1 MLTHVDMTGIAV
13 PRTFTLGGVDPDDTI
28 ILKSISGLTPSD
40 VTLFTGDFAGNG
52 GYYQGRRVP
61 GRNPVF
67 TFKLNPNYSTVGG
80 RSVSSLRRELYT
92 MFYEPTY
99 YDEGLDA
106 DIFDDEIGQV
116 SMKLF
121 ADKTQGDLFSQDT
134 SVQISTQCMEA
145 FLMGPQVSAFPGAI
159 SVPITYDASATSGFD
174 VINVT
179 AASNGTQF
187 TVDILGK
194 SMHWV
199 GAIASGDI
207 FALGTQE
214 GNLFLKKNGVDA
226 LGGLSATSDWLT
238 ISKGGGTLRTYGDAV
253 GDGKMSIE
261 SYYLTPKY
269 WGL

>member
-67 TFKLNPNYSTVGG
+67 TFKLNPDFNATTG
-80 RSVSSLRRELYT
+80 RSVSSLRRELYD

-99 YDEGLDA
+99 YDEGLDV

-116 SMKLF
+116 SMKIF
-121 ADKTQGDLFSQDT
+121 ADKTQADMFSQDT
-134 SVQISTQCMEA
+134 SVQISTQCMDP

-159 SVPITYDASATSGFD
+159 SVPITYNATAPSGFD
-174 VINVT
+174 SIGLS
-179 AASNGTQF
+179 AGSNGTQF

-194 SMHWV
+194 VMHWV
-199 GAIASGDI
+199 GAIASGDFFSI
-207 FALGTQE
+207 GTQE

-238 ISKGGGTLRTYGDAV
+238 LAKGGGTLRTYGDAV
-253 GDGKMSIE
+253 GDGKMSIA
-261 SYYLTPKY
+261 SYTYTPKY